1 MTPHVPTLYL
11 RPQWGLGNRLRT
23 MSGAF
28 TVAKKMNARCLVLW
42 DINDHFPQHIEE
54 LYSNIPLTTT
64 LPDDIKTEAV
74 HNACEWK
81 STLQDLKQKLPCLIN
96 SCLFEISDTEKDRH
110 EFYSWAKLTP
120 TVSNWVDTYGK
131 ELRTSEPTIGLHLR
145 QGDIADARD
154 NHFFGKWTEDKEKL
168 VIKSES
174 DLPCCSDANSDHPH
188 CPSNIE
194 TIDKR
199 LKAIENETLTSQTKI
214 WVATDRTNCIQ
225 YFKEKLKPASV
236 FYLGCLD
243 VNKKD
248 PTERD
253 MRLALVD
260 MYMLAKCNRF
270 YGSYISSFT
279 KEVEIINKA
288 FKNMN

>member
-1 MTPHVPTLYL
+1 MTPYLRTLYL

-28 TVAKKMNARCLVLW
+28 TVAKRMNVRCLVFW
-42 DINDHFPQHIEE
+42 DINDHFPQHVEE
-54 LYSNIPLTTT
+54 LYSNIPITTT
-64 LPDDIKTEAV
+64 LPPDIKSENPQ
-74 HNACEWK
+74 NACEWK
-81 STLQDLKQKLPCLIN
+81 STLEQLEQKLPCLIS
-96 SCLFEISDTEKDRH
+96 SCMFEISDTEKDRH
-110 EFYSWAKLTP
+110 DFYTWAKLAP
-120 TVSNWVDTYGK
+120 TVSKWIDKYCK
-131 ELRTSEPTIGLHLR
+131 ALRTSGSTIGLHLR
-145 QGDIADARD
+145 QGDITDARD

-168 VIKSES
+168 VVKSES
-174 DLPCCSDANSDHPH
+174 DLPCCSNANTDNPH

-199 LKAIENETLTSQTKI
+199 LKALENETVSNKTKI

-225 YFKEKLKPASV
+225 DFKEKLKPASV
-236 FYLGCLD
+236 LYLGCLD
-243 VNKKD
+243 TQKKED
-248 PTERD
+248 ATERD

-279 KEVEIINKA
+279 KEVEIINRA
-288 FKNMN
+288 LISL